1 MGGDTIFS
9 MSYAAVKTI
18 AGVPVVLRPRDEAPG
33 VAAGLFYPAGSR
45 YEKNQE
51 HGAAHF
57 VEHLLFKGTKK
68 RSCKEISRE
77 VEGRG
82 GDLNAFT
89 GEETL
94 CLHGR
99 VPAGHGTELVSLLA
113 EMALDSTFP
122 KDEVERERGVI
133 TEEIRM
139 MDDQPSVVAG
149 EALNALLWPE
159 QALGRPIAGTIA
171 SVGGISR
178 NGLMEYWSRRLKE
191 VRPVLVIAGG
201 ISAAEAERT
210 AKKILARA
218 GRQKSRDPV
227 KAKRV
232 NSRQFR
238 VAVVDKPVAQVN
250 LAIGIYAFGRKD
262 PRRHAL
268 RMLSV
273 ILGEAMSSRLFQRL
287 REEQGLVYSVSSG
300 THLQRDDG
308 VFYIS
313 AGLEPGHLGK
323 ALDLIAAELRQLA
336 ARGPEAAELKRAK
349 DYATGQFALGLE
361 GTTQQMFWLGDAM
374 LTRGR
379 VVEPREAIQKLAAV
393 DVAAVREVAREI
405 FQPGR
410 IGLGAAGPGLT
421 RESLAG
427 SAGSLAK
434 L

>member
-1 MGGDTIFS
+1 
-9 MSYAAVKTI
+9 
-18 AGVPVVLRPRDEAPG
+18 
-33 VAAGLFYPAGSR
+33 
-45 YEKNQE
+45 
-51 HGAAHF
+51 
-57 VEHLLFKGTKK
+57 
-68 RSCKEISRE
+68 
-77 VEGRG
+77 
-82 GDLNAFT
+82 
-89 GEETL
+89 
-94 CLHGR
+94 
-99 VPAGHGTELVSLLA
+99 
-113 EMALDSTFP
+113 
-122 KDEVERERGVI
+122 
-133 TEEIRM
+133 M
-139 MDDQPSVVAG
+139 MDDQPAVVAG

-159 QALGRPIAGTIA
+159 QALGRPIAGTIS
-171 SVGGISR
+171 SVGGIPR
-178 NGLMEYWSRRLKE
+178 NGLVGYWQRRIKG

-201 ISAAEAERT
+201 ISAQEAVRT
-210 AKKILARA
+210 AKKVLARS
-218 GRQKSRDPV
+218 GRLKSKDPA

-232 NSRQFR
+232 VSRAFR

-250 LAIGIYAFGRKD
+250 LAIGIYAFGRQD

-300 THLQRDDG
+300 AHLQRDDG

-313 AGLEPGHLGK
+313 AGLEPGNLTK
-323 ALDLIAAELRQLA
+323 AVDLIAEELRQLA
-336 ARGPEAAELKRAK
+336 AKGPAAAELKRAK

-379 VVEPREAIQKLAAV
+379 VVEPKEAIEKLATVDAQAV
-393 DVAAVREVAREI
+393 QKVAREI

-421 RESLAG
+421 PAMLTRAAG
-427 SAGSLAK
+427 ALGK

>member
-1 MGGDTIFS
+1 

>member
-1 MGGDTIFS
+1 

-201 ISAAEAERT
+201 ISAVEAERT

-379 VVEPREAIQKLAAV
+379 VVEPREAIQKLTAV

>member
-1 MGGDTIFS
+1 
-9 MSYAAVKTI
+9 MSYATVETVC
-18 AGVPVVLRPRDEAPG
+18 GVPVALRPREEAPG
-33 VAAGLFYPAGSR
+33 VAVGLFYPAGSR
-45 YEKNQE
+45 WEEKTE

-57 VEHLLFKGTKK
+57 VEHLLFKGTGK

-99 VPAGHGTELVSLLA
+99 VPAGHGSRLVSLLA
-113 EMALDSTFP
+113 EMALASIFP
-122 KDEVERERGVI
+122 GDEVERERGVI

-139 MDDQPSVVAG
+139 MDDQPAMVAG
-149 EALNALLWPE
+149 ESLNALLWPN
-159 QALGRPIAGTIA
+159 QALGRPIAGTIE

-178 NGLMEYWSRRLKE
+178 KGLMGYWQRRIKG
-191 VRPVLVIAGG
+191 VRPILVVAGG
-201 ISAAEAERT
+201 ISAKEAIET
-210 AKKILARA
+210 AKKVLGKS
-218 GRQKSRDPV
+218 GRECSREPA

-232 NSRQFR
+232 ASKTMRV
-238 VAVVDKPVAQVN
+238 VAVAKPVQQVN
-250 LAIGIYAFGRKD
+250 VALGMYAFGRQD

-300 THLQRDDG
+300 THLQREDG
-308 VFYIS
+308 AFYIS
-313 AGLEPGHLGK
+313 AGLEPGNLGK
-323 ALDLIAAELRQLA
+323 ALGLVAEELKSLA
-336 ARGPEAAELKRAK
+336 TKGPGVAELKRAR
-349 DYATGQFALGLE
+349 DYALGQFALGLE
-361 GTTQQMFWLGDAM
+361 GTSQQMFWMGDAM

-379 VVEPREAIQKLAAV
+379 VVEPQEAMEKLSKV
-393 DVAAVREVAREI
+393 DIRAVREVAREI

-410 IGLGAAGPGLT
+410 LSVSATGPQMDGEQLFRLAGPLG
-421 RESLAG
+421 
-427 SAGSLAK
+427 K

>member
-1 MGGDTIFS
+1 
-9 MSYAAVKTI
+9 MSYASVETV
-18 AGVPVVLRPRDEAPG
+18 AGVPVVLRPREEAPG

-45 YEKNQE
+45 YEGTPE

-99 VPAGHGTELVSLLA
+99 VPAGHGSELVSLLA

-122 KDEVERERGVI
+122 SEEVERERGVI

-139 MDDQPSVVAG
+139 MDDQPAIVAG
-149 EALNALLWPE
+149 EALNALLWPG

-178 NGLMEYWSRRLKE
+178 GGLMGYWKRRIRG

-201 ISAAEAERT
+201 ISAREAMAT
-210 AKKILARA
+210 AKKILERSGRA
-218 GRQKSRDPV
+218 PSQDPV

-232 NSRQFR
+232 VSRNFR
-238 VAVVDKPVAQVN
+238 VAVVDKPVAQLN
-250 LAIGIYAFGRKD
+250 LAMGIYAFGRKD

-287 REEQGLVYSVSSG
+287 REERGLVYSVSSG

-313 AGLEPGHLGK
+313 VGLDPGNLEK
-323 ALDLIAAELRQLA
+323 AVDLIAEELRQLS
-336 ARGPEAAELKRAK
+336 ARGPGPAELKRAK

-379 VVEPREAIQKLAAV
+379 VVEPKEAIDKLAGV
-393 DVAAVREVAREI
+393 DVAAVQRVAREI
-405 FQPGR
+405 FRPGR
-410 IGLGAAGPGLT
+410 IGLGATGPGLT
-421 RESLAG
+421 PAG
-427 SAGSLAK
+427 IARSAGSLAR